1 MPSLVTH
8 ALSDAVLASMRSATD
23 AEVMPRWR
31 SLTADEV
38 RTKAGPWDLVTDA
51 DVLAERRLTADLS
64 ALLDIPVVGEEATAA
79 DASLLDLVGASEACW
94 LVDPVDGTRN
104 FVHGREDF
112 ACMVALVVGGR
123 TEGAWITYPAV
134 EREMHGANGVGTFL
148 DGARTMAP
156 LPPDPLALR
165 GALGARAFVNDPDA
179 VYTAAGSVGPV
190 RDIRFCAGW
199 DYLDRVEGA
208 KDYVLFTR
216 TLPWDHAPGALLVRE
231 AGLASLRPQGGEYLP
246 GDGGAGLLTAHP
258 SVWDRVAAA
267 LAPVL

>member
-1 MPSLVTH
+1 MPSLVTSE
-8 ALSDAVLASMRSATD
+8 LSRAVLAAMRVATD

-31 SLTADEV
+31 SLTADDV

-51 DVLAERRLTADLS
+51 DVLAERRLTVALGG
-64 ALLDIPVVGEEATAA
+64 LLDVPVVGEEATAG
-79 DASLLDLVGASEACW
+79 DASLLDLVASSEACW

-112 ACMVALVVGGR
+112 ACMVALVVAGR

-134 EREMHGANGVGTFL
+134 DREMHGAAGVGTFL
-148 DGARTMAP
+148 DGARVTAP
-156 LPPDPLALR
+156 LPPDASALR
-165 GALGARAFVNDPDA
+165 GALGARAFVKDPDA
-179 VYTAAGSVGPV
+179 VYAAAGSVGPV

-199 DYLDRVEGA
+199 DYLDMVEGA
-208 KDYVLFTR
+208 KDYVYFSR

-231 AGLASLRPQGGEYLP
+231 AGLSSLRPNGAAYIP

>member
-1 MPSLVTH
+1 MASLVTH
-8 ALSDAVLASMRSATD
+8 ALSDAVLAAMREATD

-51 DVLAERRLTADLS
+51 DVLAERRLTASLG
-64 ALLDIPVVGEEATAA
+64 ALLDIPVVGEEATAG
-79 DASLLDLVGASEACW
+79 DASLLDVVGSAEACW
-94 LVDPVDGTRN
+94 VVDPVDGTRN

-112 ACMVALVVGGR
+112 ACMIALIVGGR

-134 EREMHGANGVGTFL
+134 SREMHGAVGVGTFL
-148 DGARTMAP
+148 DGSPVMAP

-165 GALGARAFVNDPDA
+165 GALGARAFVADPDA
-179 VYTAAGSVGPV
+179 VYAAAGTVGPV

-199 DYLDRVEGA
+199 DYLDMVEGA

-231 AGLASLRPQGGEYLP
+231 AGLSSLRPDGAEYLP

-258 SVWDRVAAA
+258 SVWGRVAGA